1 MTTPVTADT
10 VKARGTAGKWTALI
24 AFAVVSVLVTAAI
37 GAVMM
42 PLSDVVHVLIGG
54 TASDA
59 GHDAIL
65 RLVRL
70 PRIATSAIAGAAL
83 GVAGLQMQTLFRN
96 ALADP
101 YILGANSG
109 ASLGVA
115 IVALAGGAGG
125 PAFVG
130 ILAGWGRLGI
140 VLAAAAGAAAVL
152 GVILLMAVWV
162 RNAVT
167 LLLIG
172 VMLGSVTGALVAV
185 LIVYADPTSVQKYMI
200 WGLGTFSSTSWSD
213 IQVAAPIVA
222 VTILVVFFTV
232 RPLNALLLGEGYA
245 RSMGVDL
252 RVARTVTLLSAALL
266 TGVVTAFCGPVGFL
280 GLVIPHLVRGLLQ
293 TSDHRSL
300 IPGCALV
307 GATLA
312 VWCGALA
319 DLPGDHMSLPLNA
332 VTALIGAPV
341 VITVLLRGRAQG
353 GAV

>member
-1 MTTPVTADT
+1 MTTRS
-10 VKARGTAGKWTALI
+10 RGWAWPALI
-24 AFAVVSVLVTAAI
+24 VVAVVSALVTASI
-37 GAVMM
+37 GAVVL
-42 PLSDVVHVLIGG
+42 PVSDVVHVLTGG
-54 TASDA
+54 HAADP

-115 IVALAGGAGG
+115 VVALAGGAGG

-130 ILAGWGRLGI
+130 VVAGWGRLGI

-152 GVILLMAVWV
+152 GIILLMAVWV

-213 IQVAAPIVA
+213 IRLAAPVVA
-222 VTILVVFFTV
+222 VTILIVFFTV

-252 RVARTVTLLSAALL
+252 RIARTVTLLTAALL

-280 GLVIPHLVRGLLQ
+280 GLVIPHVVRGLLR
-293 TSDHRSL
+293 TSNHRVL
-300 IPGCALV
+300 IPGCALA
-307 GATLA
+307 GAVLA

-319 DLPGDHMSLPLNA
+319 DLPGENMSLPLNA
-332 VTALIGAPV
+332 VTAIVGAPI
-341 VITVLLRGRAQG
+341 VIAVLLRGRNRG
-353 GAV
+353 GVV

>member
-1 MTTPVTADT
+1 MTLRTS
-10 VKARGTAGKWTALI
+10 ARPRWTLSRRATWATL
-24 AFAVVSVLVTAAI
+24 AVVAVVSVMVTASV
-37 GAVMM
+37 GAVVV
-42 PLSDVVHVLIGG
+42 PIPDILSVLTGG
-54 TASDA
+54 DASDP
-59 GHDAIL
+59 GNDAIL

-115 IVALAGGAGG
+115 IVSLAGGVGG
-125 PAFVG
+125 PVFVG
-130 ILAGWGRLGI
+130 AVGGYGRVGI
-140 VLAAAAGAAAVL
+140 VLAAATGAAVVL
-152 GVILLMAVWV
+152 GVILVMAVWV

-172 VMLGSVTGALVAV
+172 VMLGSVTGALVSV
-185 LIVYADPTSVQKYMI
+185 LIVTADPTAVQKYMI
-200 WGLGTFSSTSWSD
+200 WGLGTFSSTSWGDLS
-213 IQVAAPIVA
+213 VAAPIVLG
-222 VTILVVFFTV
+222 TIGIVFFTV

-266 TGVVTAFCGPVGFL
+266 SGVVTAFCGPVGFL
-280 GLVIPHLVRGLLQ
+280 GLVIPHLVRGLLR
-293 TSDHRSL
+293 TSDHRIL

-319 DLPGDHMSLPLNA
+319 DLPGERMSLPLNA
-332 VTALIGAPV
+332 VTAIIGAPV
-341 VITVLLRGRAQG
+341 VIAVLLRGRREG
-353 GAV
+353 GSV